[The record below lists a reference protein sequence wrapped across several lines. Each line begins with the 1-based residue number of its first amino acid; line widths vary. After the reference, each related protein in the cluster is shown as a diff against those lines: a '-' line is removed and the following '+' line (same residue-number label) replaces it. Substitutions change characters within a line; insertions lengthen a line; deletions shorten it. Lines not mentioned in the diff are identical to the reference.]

1 MNKYFYKNIPLKKYC
16 EENNLDYDVILSRIQ
31 LIKKDEKNA
40 SLTNE
45 EIIKKAISSQAR
57 NIYMYKGMKLSH
69 YCREHGLNHVSI
81 VSTISFLRKRDEYKK
96 YTNQELL
103 EIVMNKSYKK
113 EPITKYMYKGVPL
126 SQYCKENNLR
136 YTTVLARVSKLKT
149 ESENS
154 GLTDEEITEKA
165 IVMETYTK
173 YFYKGVSL
181 YEYCKQNGLNY
192 HTIVKRIFRAKKY
205 SAYSNMSDEEL
216 IEMAVSKKIEEIGY
230 VYKGMPLSKYC
241 FEHNINYETL
251 KNKMAYVR
259 KKEQYKNFSTEQIID
274 IVINNSYQRTNINA
288 DNCKYKY
295 NGIPLSVHCK
305 KVGLKLANVRHRIFE
320 MRHND
325 QYSHMDADELV
336 KIAVNVEQEKTLKV
350 MKEKKVKQ
358 ISEELNINYDNLNA
372 LSRRMSLNRAV
383 NIIKYYGDKEDE
395 LGNKFVSS
403 STINYLQLLLDK
415 VKNSS
420 DEISVYE
427 LFRLY
432 KCKLY
437 DTRGIIVYR
446 KNKDI
451 NDLIDNLYKNYNEKI
466 SNLSKDDF
474 VNIVEFAY
482 IDSLDV
488 LELTSEKDFDRNV
501 KKYVQEKFKN
511 YISIYSDYGANTS
524 KRVKFDSLKIDAEDK
539 KFIILRINKKYSY
552 NALAKYYGV
561 KVNDIIEKEKKIL
574 KKISKTIERKARKN

>member
-1 MNKYFYKNIPLKKYC
+1 MDKKYLRIVYKHYDFAELEVQPKSKFIKDLMTNDETVKYDFGLC
-16 EENNLDYDVILSRIQ
+16 FEAPEDISEDKIKQLCSCCYNLML
-31 LIKKDEKNA
+31 
-40 SLTNE
+40 
-45 EIIKKAISSQAR
+45 
-57 NIYMYKGMKLSH
+57 
-69 YCREHGLNHVSI
+69 
-81 VSTISFLRKRDEYKK
+81 
-96 YTNQELL
+96 
-103 EIVMNKSYKK
+103 
-113 EPITKYMYKGVPL
+113 
-126 SQYCKENNLR
+126 KENN
-136 YTTVLARVSKLKT
+136 
-149 ESENS
+149 
-154 GLTDEEITEKA
+154 
-165 IVMETYTK
+165 
-173 YFYKGVSL
+173 
-181 YEYCKQNGLNY
+181 
-192 HTIVKRIFRAKKY
+192 
-205 SAYSNMSDEEL
+205 
-216 IEMAVSKKIEEIGY
+216 VSKKASSMEIRKFNEDFVVFGTTEFLPAFGF
-230 VYKGMPLSKYC
+230 KLLS
-241 FEHNINYETL
+241 
-251 KNKMAYVR
+251 
-259 KKEQYKNFSTEQIID
+259 
-274 IVINNSYQRTNINA
+274 
-288 DNCKYKY
+288 
-295 NGIPLSVHCK
+295 
-305 KVGLKLANVRHRIFE
+305 
-320 MRHND
+320 
-325 QYSHMDADELV
+325 
-336 KIAVNVEQEKTLKV
+336 VEQEKTLKV